1 MIGATIL
8 DMDGTILAKRSIDVF
23 CETFGL
29 TEELEDIDKLSK
41 SLPAYKITERIV
53 ELLKGKRRQ
62 EMIDIFNSIPLNPGV
77 ENFIDFLRKKDIMIA
92 IATDSY
98 QFLAEILAKK
108 LGIETVYGNII
119 EFKNDLI
126 TGKVLTKFHCLKISQ
141 CKEYAVCKLWFL
153 REIRSLTGGIIVCV
167 GDGDSDYCAFTEAD
181 IAIAYRPRSNR
192 LKTISDTTV
201 TDFDEALNYLKER
214 IS

>member
-1 MIGATIL
+1 MTGATIL
-8 DMDGTILAKRSIDVF
+8 DMDGTLLVKRSIDVF
-23 CETFGL
+23 CEAFGL
-29 TEELEDIDKLSK
+29 TEELKDIDKLSK
-41 SLPAYKITERIV
+41 SLSAYKITERIV
-53 ELLKGKRRQ
+53 ELLKGKSRQ

-77 ENFIDFLRKKDIMIA
+77 ENFVDFIRKKNFLIA

-126 TGKVLTKFHCLKISQ
+126 TGKVLTERHCLEISE
-141 CKEYAVCKLWFL
+141 CKEYAICKLWFL
-153 REIRSLTGGIIVCV
+153 REIRSLTRGIIICV

-192 LKTISDTTV
+192 LKTISHITV
-201 TDFDEALNYLKER
+201 ADFDKALKYIKKR
-214 IS
+214 I